1 MRIFLSVLS
10 GVVFLLGFLGAP
22 RAEDPGSFLDIRLS
36 AAPYSRQNCFVPQDG
51 PFSQGDYEKL
61 QQLNLGLS
69 LGFLR
74 HGFVAFEMGHAV
86 YQDEPRQ
93 SYRAL
98 AGFRLRGLELLDA
111 AGNGLLLE
119 SALSLGYLRTLV
131 ETNEAFFRMSMTGL
145 YWFWKGRL
153 AAGVELGYD
162 IGNSTGVHASLLTAV
177 AFPWPKKKTRRR
189 SQVRSWPARPPIGFR
204 EDPEAG
210 SPPEKSLDVRLRV
223 SAPYT
228 KINLP
233 EPLGL
238 GGIGASVEFMRHLLV
253 EYTLDWVLL
262 IPSHSKTLSHT
273 FAFGGRL
280 RGVDSRNGAGRGW
293 VVDTA
298 LVLGYAHYVHQWQE
312 GVWGDVDALIL
323 RLDWEPVCWITG
335 NFGVGLWASL
345 GFTIPFAAGEEDT
358 PASHLGAGA
367 ALVFAAAF

>member
-1 MRIFLSVLS
+1 MRTIISLLSIMVI
-10 GVVFLLGFLGAP
+10 LLGFLGTS
-22 RAEDPGSFLDIRLS
+22 RAEDPGSFLDLRLS
-36 AAPYSRQNCFVPQDG
+36 VAPYSRQNFHVFQDG
-51 PFSQGDYEKL
+51 RSSLDDNEQL
-61 QQLNLGLS
+61 QQLNVGLS

-86 YQDEPRQ
+86 YDDEPRQ

-98 AGFRLRGLELLDA
+98 AGFRLRGLDQLDA

-119 SALSLGYLRTLV
+119 SALSLGYLRTQV
-131 ETNEAFFRMSMTGL
+131 ETNEAFFRMSMGGL

-153 AAGVELGYD
+153 AAGVELDYD
-162 IGNSTGVHASLLTAV
+162 FGNTFGVHASLLTAV
-177 AFPWPKKKTRRR
+177 AFPWTKKKTRRR

-262 IPSHSKTLSHT
+262 IPSHSKILSHT
-273 FAFGGRL
+273 FALGGRL
-280 RGVDSRNGAGRGW
+280 RGVDSRNRAGRGW
-293 VVDTA
+293 VIDTA

-312 GVWGDVDALIL
+312 GVWGDVDALIM

-345 GFTIPFAAGEEDT
+345 GFTIPFAAGEKDT